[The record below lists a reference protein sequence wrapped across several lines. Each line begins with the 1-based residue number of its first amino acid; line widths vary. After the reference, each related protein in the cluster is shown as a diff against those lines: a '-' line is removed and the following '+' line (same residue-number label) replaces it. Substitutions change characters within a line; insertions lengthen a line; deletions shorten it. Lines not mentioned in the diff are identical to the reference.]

1 MSRSY
6 KKTSYSGDTND
17 KAYKK
22 VSNKRIR
29 SYPEIPDGS
38 FFKKLMCSWF
48 IKDYCSYMTE
58 KEFMADWYDPESYM
72 RKLWPTYE
80 EAVQNYMKYYRR
92 K

>member
-6 KKTSYSGDTND
+6 KKTSYSGDRND

-38 FFKKLMCSWF
+38 FFRKILCSWF

-58 KEFMADWYDPESYM
+58 KEYLAEWKDYDSHL
-72 RKLWPTYE
+72 RRCFPTYM
-80 EAVQNYMKYYRR
+80 AARQNYMKYYRR